1 MPILWSSADPTVLFY
16 ASNAVFKTIDH
27 GHSWTRISGDL
38 TRQTWAVP
46 ASVGKYAS
54 GVTPSP
60 QGSITSLAASP
71 RSVNVLWAGTD
82 DGNIQVTMD
91 GGVKWTDVTPAAI
104 KPWTRI
110 FNMDAGHFDALTAYA
125 AANTLRVDDMNPH
138 FFRTH
143 DGGKTW
149 TEINTGIAPG
159 AVSNSI
165 REDPR
170 VKGLLYAATDTQ
182 VWVSF
187 DDGDHWSS
195 LRLNMP
201 AVSVRDIKIKDDDSC
216 LCSDLVA
223 GTHGRGFWILDNVT
237 PLRQQAALQAAKA
250 PFLYKPVTGIRVRF
264 GMNEPTPWPPELP
277 AGENP
282 PPGAL
287 IDYYLPAA
295 TTGEV
300 RLEILNSTNRV
311 IRSYTSNEPIRNPDP
326 ARDPVAYNKV
336 CQANPNAADCGLPLY
351 WPAPQL
357 VLSKDAGHHRFWWD
371 MHYDPLGGGGGGRG
385 GGAGGAVPH
394 RTYPGVSSPWVAP
407 GTYTVRLT
415 VDGKSVT
422 QPIDVKL
429 DPRVKV
435 TPAVQQIFTLTTQA
449 ENNAAAAEATAKE
462 IRAAADKLRAKPQS
476 AANDALVKELDALA
490 PPAAAP
496 GGDPGAARG
505 AGGGRG
511 GGRGGGGRAGGAAGA
526 GAGGA
531 QAAPSQVLAGT
542 TPPPA
547 TGNFNTIGAAMVQ
560 AVMGLQGAEMA
571 PTAAQLKACTDR
583 MNEYAALVAKWNA
596 LKLKLKAAGI

>member
-1 MPILWSSADPTVLFY
+1 
-16 ASNAVFKTIDH
+16 
-27 GHSWTRISGDL
+27 
-38 TRQTWAVP
+38 VP
-46 ASVGKYAS
+46 ASVGKYAA

-71 RSVNVLWAGTD
+71 RSVNILWAGTD

-237 PLRQQAALQAAKA
+237 PLRQQAALQAAKG

-422 QPIDVKL
+422 QPIDIKL

-462 IRAAADKLRAKPQS
+462 IRAAADKLRARPQS

-531 QAAPSQVLAGT
+531 QAAPTQILAGT